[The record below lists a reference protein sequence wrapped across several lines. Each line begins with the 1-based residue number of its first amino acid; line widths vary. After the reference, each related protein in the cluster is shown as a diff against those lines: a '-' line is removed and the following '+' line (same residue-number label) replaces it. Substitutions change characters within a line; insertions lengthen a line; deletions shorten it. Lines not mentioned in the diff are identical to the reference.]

1 MKVQIYF
8 RLKHGLNHTKT
19 PVGFIADLMA
29 DMVTSSQDLSM
40 ILIIHSLEKLTKAF
54 HKQSL
59 DYTVNV
65 PGSFFYYFLGKIYFA
80 SPFLLLS
87 SILILR
93 GCVCSEVK
101 ILKTRYIFFCTNY

>member
-87 SILILR
+87 RSSIFKGLCL
-93 GCVCSEVK
+93 
-101 ILKTRYIFFCTNY
+101 L

>member
-1 MKVQIYF
+1 M
-8 RLKHGLNHTKT
+8 
-19 PVGFIADLMA
+19 PVSFISDLMV
-29 DMVTSSQDLSM
+29 DMVISSQDLSI

-87 SILILR
+87 SIFK
-93 GCVCSEVK
+93 G
-101 ILKTRYIFFCTNY
+101 